1 MRQAVKEAPQGSAHD
16 LRSAADSL
24 FAPFAVP
31 ESPGAVV
38 AVTRSGQEI
47 FSSAYGLANIN
58 HAVPLDRKS
67 IIRIG
72 SQTKQFTVLLI
83 LMLEAEGKLSLE
95 DEVQVHMPWVP
106 RLSHPVTLRH
116 LASNSSGHRDFLE
129 AMMFSGLSIFAP
141 SNRQTGR
148 DLIAGQDD
156 LNFAPS
162 EAMLYSNTGF
172 FLLSEIIEKIE
183 DAPFNDVLKK
193 RVTGPLGMSDTRLMW
208 RDSEV
213 QRRLATH
220 YTRQPDG
227 SWQHL
232 TWGFM
237 LGGEGG
243 MISTLDD
250 MLIWQANLWNPQVG
264 TPALF
269 ERMGTPARYANG
281 KASPYGLGLMAGEY
295 RGRRTVGHGGTVA
308 GGKSESVRFVDDG
321 LGIIII
327 ANNDTAAT
335 FSLARR
341 IADFCFGDSTGAARD
356 AELAPLTPYAGLYRQ
371 DGGEDLFEIV
381 VQDGKPGFV
390 NAGGPAP
397 LEPLGENRFKPE
409 RGITDLVLSPRGD
422 GAIDAEWCGAP
433 RSYHRV
439 DRSAA
444 FEPLPIAGRFANA
457 SLGLDVEVSSSENG
471 RSTYALRSRI
481 GALQGVLT
489 PVEPDLYLL
498 TAGDETGAR
507 PGRPWMASIKVDGEG
522 LILNSERTR
531 RLRLRAQR

>member
-1 MRQAVKEAPQGSAHD
+1 MRQALKEAPPGSAPD
-16 LRSAADSL
+16 LRAAVDSL
-24 FAPFAVP
+24 FTPVTVP
-31 ESPGAVV
+31 DSPGAVV
-38 AVTRSGQEI
+38 AVTQNGQEI
-47 FSSAYGLANIN
+47 LSGAYGLANIN

-141 SNRQTGR
+141 SSRQTGR
-148 DLIAGQDD
+148 DLIAAQDD
-156 LNFAPS
+156 LNFVPG

-183 DAPFNDVLKK
+183 DAPFNDVLK
-193 RVTGPLGMSDTRLMW
+193 RRITGPLGMVDTRLMW

-213 QRRLATH
+213 QSRLATH

-269 ERMGTPARYANG
+269 QRMATPARYANG
-281 KASPYGLGLMAGEY
+281 KVSPYGLGLMVGDY
-295 RGRRTVGHGGTVA
+295 RGRRNVGHGGTVA

-321 LGIIII
+321 LGIVII
-327 ANNDTAAT
+327 ANNDAAAT
-335 FSLARR
+335 YSLARR
-341 IADFCFGDSTGAARD
+341 IADSYFGDSTGTARD
-356 AELAPLTPYAGLYRQ
+356 TELAPLAPYAGLYRQ

-381 VQDGKPGFV
+381 VQDSKPSFV

-397 LEPLGENRFKPE
+397 LEHLGSNRFKPE
-409 RGITDLVLSPRGD
+409 RGITDLVLSPRPD
-422 GAIDAEWCGAP
+422 GSIDAEWCGVP
-433 RSYHRV
+433 RSYHQV

-444 FEPLPIAGRFANA
+444 FEPRPIAGRYANA
-457 SLGLDVEVSSSENG
+457 SLGLDVEVTGPVNG
-471 RSTYALRSRI
+471 PSAYALRSRI
-481 GALQGVLT
+481 GAMQGILT
-489 PVEPDLYLL
+489 PIEPELFLL
-498 TAGDETGAR
+498 TAGDETGFR
-507 PGRPWMASIKVDGEG
+507 PGRPWMASIKIDGEG

-531 RLRLRAQR
+531 RLRLKAQR

>member
-1 MRQAVKEAPQGSAHD
+1 
-16 LRSAADSL
+16 
-24 FAPFAVP
+24 
-31 ESPGAVV
+31 
-38 AVTRSGQEI
+38 
-47 FSSAYGLANIN
+47 
-58 HAVPLDRKS
+58 
-67 IIRIG
+67 
-72 SQTKQFTVLLI
+72 
-83 LMLEAEGKLSLE
+83 
-95 DEVQVHMPWVP
+95 
-106 RLSHPVTLRH
+106 VTLRH

-148 DLIAGQDD
+148 DLIAAQDD
-156 LNFAPS
+156 LNFAPG

-193 RVTGPLGMSDTRLMW
+193 RITGPLGMADTRLMW

-213 QRRLATH
+213 QQRLATH
-220 YTRQPDG
+220 YTRQADG
-227 SWQHL
+227 TWQHL

-281 KASPYGLGLMAGEY
+281 KMSPYGLGLMAGDY

-321 LGIIII
+321 LGIVII

-341 IADFCFGDSTGAARD
+341 IADSYFGDSTGAARD
-356 AELAPLTPYAGLYRQ
+356 AELAPLAPYVGLYRQ

-381 VQDGKPGFV
+381 VQDGKPSFV

-409 RGITDLVLSPRGD
+409 RGITDLVLSPRSD
-422 GAIDAEWCGAP
+422 GAIGAEWCGAP

-439 DRSAA
+439 DCRAA
-444 FEPLPIAGRFANA
+444 FEPLAIAGRYANA
-457 SLGLDVEVSSSENG
+457 SLRLDVEVSRSESG
-471 RSTYALRSRI
+471 RSTYALRSHI
-481 GALQGVLT
+481 GALRGVLT
-489 PVEPDLYLL
+489 PIEPDLFLL

-507 PGRPWMASIKVDGEG
+507 PGRPWMASIKVDSEG

-531 RLRLRAQR
+531 RLRLKAQR